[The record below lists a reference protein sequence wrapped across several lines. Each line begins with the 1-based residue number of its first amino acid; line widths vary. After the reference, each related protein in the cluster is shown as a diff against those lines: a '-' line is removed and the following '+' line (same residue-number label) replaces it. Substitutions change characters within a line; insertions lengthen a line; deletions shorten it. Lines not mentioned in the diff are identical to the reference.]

1 MILTHQNKGPKIT
14 YPNEDDT
21 FLNRCAGHA
30 ERLRQS
36 QTSDRQFLFLLNSSP
51 APRQFESL
59 IPLKDSS
66 FHPPSLS
73 EH

>member
-1 MILTHQNKGPKIT
+1 MYQ
-14 YPNEDDT
+14 NEDDT

-30 ERLRQS
+30 ERLRQR
-36 QTSDRQFLFLLNSSP
+36 QTSDRQFLFLLYSWP
-51 APRQFESL
+51 APRRFEPL
-59 IPLKDSS
+59 ILLKDSS